1 MRGCGP
7 ARCRR
12 RAERKISKKT
22 KTRAARTTR
31 AARKENTMNTLR
43 FDRSSRVSHVTHTR
57 QGPVPAPFL
66 TMRWARRVSAP
77 SRGARPREPR
87 LAPRASRTKPS
98 PPPRPRR
105 RRSWVP
111 ERAPRARAR
120 RASELPPQPP
130 PREPGLDRR
139 RGAGARPALA
149 SAGLGLGRLLRGGGG
164 AARRPPPP
172 PRRAHAR
179 AGVSRRRCS
188 GSPAQRLAN
197 LPLGELQQR
206 AVPVG

>member
-105 RRSWVP
+105 RAAGSG
-111 ERAPRARAR
+111 ARASR
-120 RASELPPQPP
+120 LGARPSVH
-130 PREPGLDRR
+130 RSHC
-139 RGAGARPALA
+139 RGAGARPWRGSRSLGLRLA
-149 SAGLGLGRLLRGGGG
+149 SALALALAAASPRRRRRG
-164 AARRPPPP
+164 ASLAWPLPA
-172 PRRAHAR
+172 RAHAR
-179 AGVSRRRCS
+179 GREPRRAG
-188 GSPAQRLAN
+188 QLFQHERLADFLLEN
-197 LPLGELQQR
+197 CST
-206 AVPVG
+206 